1 MPEHQKLDSLRQK
14 IDQIDERI
22 IDLLSQRLKLTGD
35 IGILKSKIKKPV
47 IDKEREADLN
57 ARLDKLCRQK
67 GLDLDFVLKIWQ
79 SILHESY
86 RAQNVDK

>member
-1 MPEHQKLDSLRQK
+1 MTEYEKLVSLRQE

-35 IGILKSKIKKPV
+35 IGLLKSKIKKPV

-57 ARLDKLCRQK
+57 ARLDNLCRQK
-67 GLDLDFVLKIWQ
+67 GLDSEFVLKIWQ
-79 SILHESY
+79 SILNESY
-86 RAQNVDK
+86 RAQNVNK